1 MAEDGLGV
9 LASRLMQ
16 LREDIGAFGVD
27 GIGDLL
33 PGRDVL
39 VVA

>member
-9 LASRLMQ
+9 LTSRLMQ
-16 LREDIGAFGVD
+16 LREYISAFGMD

-39 VVA
+39 IIA